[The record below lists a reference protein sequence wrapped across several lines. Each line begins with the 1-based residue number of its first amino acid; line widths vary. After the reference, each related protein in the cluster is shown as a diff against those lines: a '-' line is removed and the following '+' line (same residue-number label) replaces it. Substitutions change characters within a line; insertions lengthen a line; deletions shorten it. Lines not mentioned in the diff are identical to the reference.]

1 MSAKLTMRDTAV
13 ILDVYKYRY
22 LTATQ
27 IERLHFPSMQMAWRR
42 LHILTT
48 LGFLKAELLS
58 RVVYGG
64 LMRRLVPPGA
74 HP

>member
-22 LTATQ
+22 FTATQ
-27 IERLHFPSMQMAWRR
+27 IEKLHFPSMQMAWRR

-48 LGFLKAELLS
+48 LGLSQSLHHAKHQRADILS
-58 RVVYGG
+58 R
-64 LMRRLVPPGA
+64 
-74 HP
+74 